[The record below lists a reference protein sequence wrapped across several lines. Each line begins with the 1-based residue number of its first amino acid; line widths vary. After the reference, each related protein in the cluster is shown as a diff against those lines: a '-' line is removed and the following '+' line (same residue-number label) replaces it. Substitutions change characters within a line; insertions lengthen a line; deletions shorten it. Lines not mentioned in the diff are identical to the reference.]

1 LLGTFVFGTQS
12 FDTPNLSGN
21 RQRLVFVF
29 SLLQCKRRPC
39 TNTLKDERWNSVR
52 ARVSKIILI
61 FNKPEEE
68 EEEEPYLQK
77 CLL

>member
-39 TNTLKDERWNSVR
+39 TNTLKDERWNSF
-52 ARVSKIILI
+52 LCPCFENY